1 MTNQK
6 LYDVYISYPPG
17 VKPELVNECIRE
29 NLTVQEADELI
40 QALSEH
46 RQAIIA
52 EHCTNEER
60 INAQHYFSYLDL
72 DVIVRRSLELLPNQ
86 DADEQENLNPPIP
99 QCPVCYTI
107 LDSSEV
113 LTCPTCHIHLKG
125 SSEAFIYRKRIEW
138 QERVAFEERKQ
149 HEIAYKLLKE
159 KQDEEKRLRKKIRT
173 ELENELMHELGMSND
188 WRSLLYTRRTTLIII
203 LAIFLLVALLAV
215 GYLLAQVL
223 IAQATAVRP

>member
-17 VKPELVNECIRE
+17 VNPELANECIRE
-29 NLTVQEADELI
+29 NLTVQEADEVI

-60 INAQHYFSYLDL
+60 INAQHYFSYLGL

-149 HEIAYKLLKE
+149 HE
-159 KQDEEKRLRKKIRT
+159 KRLRKKIRT

>member
-1 MTNQK
+1 MTKQK

-17 VKPELVNECIRE
+17 INPEQVNDCIRE
-29 NLTVQEADELI
+29 NLTVQEANELI
-40 QALSEH
+40 QALTEH

-60 INAQHYFSYLDL
+60 ENAQHYFSYLGL

-86 DADEQENLNPPIP
+86 DPNEEQANLSAPIP
-99 QCPVCYTI
+99 QCPVCHTI
-107 LDSSEV
+107 LDHSDV

-159 KQDEEKRLRKKIRT
+159 KQDEEKRLRKRIRN
-173 ELENELMHELGMSND
+173 ELESELMQELGMSND
-188 WRSLLYTRRTTLIII
+188 WRAVFYTKRTTLIII
-203 LAIFLLVALLAV
+203 LAVLLLVALLAI

-223 IAQATAVRP
+223 IAQAATM